1 MIFKCILLNFPS
13 ILAPIP
19 AEYWCVI
26 LGATGLVATFIL
38 LLVVLLLVAKL
49 LKRDKKA
56 AIWVHHH
63 EFLDNDNIITVAEKI
78 V

>member
-1 MIFKCILLNFPS
+1 VYSLELSKHS
-13 ILAPIP
+13 GSHDPIP

-26 LGATGLVATFIL
+26 LGATGLVATFVL

-63 EFLDNDNIITVAEKI
+63 
-78 V
+78 